1 MTNPVGTI
9 IALHCFD
16 MKKILNQ
23 ILQFNLHLSKDEQEI
38 KHKVAFLNNVFFF
51 ASIVAFG
58 MGFIRWQESPLMGMI
73 DFGFSGLSLALLYY
87 LRQHKEKVEFLSTL
101 ALALSFVLFFT
112 IFLLAP
118 YNTTRTSLF
127 FLLSASAF
135 FLKGRNIGFL
145 WLVFILLSVASSHL
159 LSYSGAAYSHLDVLT
174 LGLHLM
180 ALFFILDNYE
190 SIKEEK
196 NERLEKLNMHLE
208 EEIQKRTRELQRANE
223 ALRIEK
229 QSLKALSSTDQLT
242 GLCNRYKFEEL
253 FEFERNQSL
262 RYKTDLSIILLD
274 IDHFKSVNDTYG
286 HTAGDIVL
294 KELALSLKKSMRGSD
309 VVVRWG
315 GEEFVVITP
324 KTTLEQAQQL
334 AEIIR
339 QIVKNTPYPEVGQ
352 LTISVGVAS
361 FEENDSLKSLVQRA
375 DVALYRAKKLGR
387 DNVQIERVK
396 SHMPKSAQRIA

>member
-9 IALHCFD
+9 IAFHCFD

-23 ILQFNLHLSKDEQEI
+23 ILQFNLHLSKDKQDI

-51 ASIVAFG
+51 AGIVALG
-58 MGFIRWQESPLMGMI
+58 MGFIRWQQSHLMGMI

-87 LRQHKEKVEFLSTL
+87 LRQHKEKVELLSTL
-101 ALALSFVLFFT
+101 ALALSFVLFFA

-145 WLVFILLSVASSHL
+145 WLIFILLSIVTGHL
-159 LSYSGAAYSHLDVLT
+159 LFHSGAAYSHVDILT
-174 LGLHLM
+174 LGLYLI

-190 SIKEEK
+190 TIKEEK
-196 NERLEKLNMHLE
+196 KERLEKLNMHLE
-208 EEIQKRTRELQRANE
+208 EEIQKRTSELQQANE
-223 ALRIEK
+223 ALLVEK

-262 RYKTDLSIILLD
+262 RYKTDLSIVLID
-274 IDHFKSVNDTYG
+274 IDHFKSINDNYG
-286 HTAGDIVL
+286 HNAGDIVL
-294 KELALSLKKSMRGSD
+294 KELALTLKKSIRGSD
-309 VVVRWG
+309 VAVRWG
-315 GEEFVVITP
+315 GEEFIVITP

-334 AEIIR
+334 AETIR
-339 QIVKNTPYPEVGQ
+339 QIVKNTPYSGVSQ
-352 LTISVGVAS
+352 ITASIGVAS

-387 DNVQIERVK
+387 DNVQIECVTSRK
-396 SHMPKSAQRIA
+396 QFDLGL